1 MSLLIIERNH
11 HLSGAEVMQRSLNAR
26 LEHLEKEAGNP
37 RGTPICL
44 FDDGSE
50 QSRERIA
57 QAERDNPSRQVMV
70 FRWRTGGEAN
80 P

>member
-1 MSLLIIERNH
+1 
-11 HLSGAEVMQRSLNAR
+11 MQRSLNAR
-26 LEHLEKEAGNP
+26 LEHLEKEAGSP
-37 RGTPICL
+37 QGTPIYL

-57 QAERDNPSRQVMV
+57 ETKRDNPSRLVMV
-70 FRWRTGGEAN
+70 FRWRRGDEAN